1 MIKPTF
7 AKIVMFKPEEIA
19 EIRKAMMMTQEKFA
33 RLFPVSR
40 TTIKSWEKGRR
51 NPYGPSSTIL
61 QQIKAYTDH
70 VKVEKDLAFKNMM
83 ERNK

>member
-7 AKIVMFKPEEIA
+7 AEIVIFEPEEIA
-19 EIRKAMMMTQEKFA
+19 EIRKAMRMTQVNFA

-40 TTIKSWEKGRR
+40 ATIKSWEKGRR

-70 VKVEKDLAFKNMM
+70 VKSEKELAFKNMM
-83 ERNK
+83 ERK